1 MKTIKL
7 SDYNDNM
14 GTLIDVRSPVLYNE
28 RHDYRAINIYYEKL
42 LYQHY
47 KYLDKDKIYYI
58 ICDNGITSKKVV
70 YRLSILGYN
79 LVQVV
84 Y

>member
-7 SDYNDNM
+7 SEYSVDL
-14 GTLIDVRSPVLYNE
+14 GPLIDVRNPLDYQVD
-28 RHDYRAINIYYEKL
+28 HDPRSINIYYEKL

-47 KYLDKDKIYYI
+47 KYLDKNKKYYI
-58 ICDNGITSKKVV
+58 ICKNGITSRNVV
-70 YRLSILGYN
+70 YRLNILGYN